1 MAKGSGGTR
10 GAAGGGPKWGEVT
23 VTIDRYQ
30 MRQGGTLL
38 EYEEAAGIDWTDK
51 AKDFL
56 EAEGFKSGS
65 VLSEKTY
72 HGDSRWIA
80 AHDSVMD
87 EYGNW
92 KIGNW
97 DKVKIGSRKEKYNVA
112 KMSDSQIS
120 SHETLGK
127 IFDYGGGMPSADALA
142 ALFGRKK

>member
-10 GAAGGGPKWGEVT
+10 GASGGGPKWGEVT
-23 VTIDRYQ
+23 VTIDRFQ

-51 AKDFL
+51 AKAFL
-56 EAEGFKSGS
+56 EAEGFKKGK

-72 HGDSRWIA
+72 HGDSRWTA

-87 EYGNW
+87 EHGNW

-112 KMSDSQIS
+112 KMSDSEFMAN
-120 SHETLGK
+120 ETLSK
-127 IFDYGGGMPSADALA
+127 IFQ
-142 ALFGRKK
+142 F

>member
-1 MAKGSGGTR
+1 MGRGAGGGASGGMGSR
-10 GAAGGGPKWGEVT
+10 ARGPKWGEVT
-23 VTIDRYQ
+23 VTIDRFQ

-51 AKDFL
+51 AKAFL
-56 EAEGFKSGS
+56 EAEGFKSGQ

-87 EYGNW
+87 EHGNW

-112 KMSDSQIS
+112 KISDSEFMAN
-120 SHETLGK
+120 ETLSK
-127 IFDYGGGMPSADALA
+127 IFK
-142 ALFGRKK
+142 F